1 MTGLKPNTRA
11 IITGASTGI
20 GRAIAVQLAKEY
32 SGKMILNARGADDLN
47 KAAEMVAKAGG
58 EAYCIAGDMAEK
70 GMAAKLVEACKEKFG
85 GVDILVNNAGLARS
99 GPMPAL
105 SVDDWRYVFEVNFFA
120 SLEMVY
126 GVLPE
131 FFAQGHGKVVN
142 VASVAGKV
150 SFPGSVCYASSKFA
164 MTGLSEGMAAEFA
177 GKVDVITVCP
187 GWVRT
192 DFFKRNKLAED
203 PTIIAKED
211 SVRGWMM
218 RNVLSISS
226 EQASNDIVKA
236 MAKGGSHEIVLTAPG
251 IMVERM
257 AALFPNLTFYLSSL
271 VPADRSKIRRSG
283 ASQNESKAPD
293 GTSV

>member
-1 MTGLKPNTRA
+1 
-11 IITGASTGI
+11 
-20 GRAIAVQLAKEY
+20 
-32 SGKMILNARGADDLN
+32 MILNARGKDDLN
-47 KAAEMVAKAGG
+47 RAADLVAKAGG
-58 EAYCIAGDMAEK
+58 EAHCIAGDVAEK

-85 GVDILVNNAGLARS
+85 GIDILVNNAGLARS
-99 GPMPAL
+99 GPMPSL

-131 FFAQGHGKVVN
+131 FMAQGHGKIVN

-203 PTIIAKED
+203 PTIIAKENT
-211 SVRGWMM
+211 VRGWMM

-271 VPADRSKIRRSG
+271 VPADRGKIRRNVGSET
-283 ASQNESKAPD
+283 ESKSTD